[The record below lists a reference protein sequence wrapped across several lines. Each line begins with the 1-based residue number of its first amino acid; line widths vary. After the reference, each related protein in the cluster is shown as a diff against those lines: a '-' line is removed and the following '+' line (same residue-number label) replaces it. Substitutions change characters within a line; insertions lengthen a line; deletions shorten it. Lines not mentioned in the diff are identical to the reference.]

1 MAPWRSAS
9 AVRLRCTRAG
19 KEGLES
25 RRVRKGGAAFLCRS
39 WQLTPLLSYG
49 TDLPTEPPAH
59 QTWENVEMSNIQGN
73 LDAEAAGLEAEA
85 RKIED
90 EFRKANMDDNRLA
103 DAIRL
108 YVQPRRD
115 AAAKL
120 LEARRALQAV

>member
-1 MAPWRSAS
+1 
-9 AVRLRCTRAG
+9 
-19 KEGLES
+19 
-25 RRVRKGGAAFLCRS
+25 
-39 WQLTPLLSYG
+39 
-49 TDLPTEPPAH
+49 
-59 QTWENVEMSNIQGN
+59 MSNIQGN

-120 LEARRALQAV
+120 LEARRALQAVLPIWP